1 LQAKELWHNPA
12 EVSGIKDELNKAKQ
26 DSARKAGML
35 TAIKKERDA
44 LESQHKSLAKEKESL
59 EKKLERALQDCKAK
73 VLSPL
78 ALSSRSPAAKLRLP
92 PVCLPEP
99 TLSPTDPVPR
109 GLLTLCPWASS
120 GPQGSYTAYMQPICS
135 LYTAYMQ
142 RVS

>member
-1 LQAKELWHNPA
+1 MQAKELWHNPA

-78 ALSSRSPAAKLRLP
+78 ALSSRSSLNLNLYHS
-92 PVCLPEP
+92 PVIDL
-99 TLSPTDPVPR
+99 
-109 GLLTLCPWASS
+109 G
-120 GPQGSYTAYMQPICS
+120 
-135 LYTAYMQ
+135 
-142 RVS
+142 